1 MPNQLCGISHPELF
15 FSFMQHSLNLRH
27 ILLILVLLGPV
38 ALAQTIKGV
47 VIDGE
52 SQKPL
57 FPVNVINIS
66 TQRSV
71 MTDEQ
76 GYFVIRAGTGEILSF
91 TFPGYHTIEKIIGSN
106 APLRIEFLPINVKLP
121 EYVLKDLTPYQKDS
135 IEMVALYGHELAQK
149 PAKPSISFESGISF
163 NGLISSLAQRFTK
176 SYKNS
181 KRFKENF
188 KREQEQKYIDS
199 RYSPSLVSSLTML
212 KDDSLAQFMNTYKMD
227 YPFARQA
234 TDLELKSW
242 IRNNYKE
249 YRCIGSDPGSIDSK
263 PHYTKGKK

>member
-1 MPNQLCGISHPELF
+1 
-15 FSFMQHSLNLRH
+15 
-27 ILLILVLLGPV
+27 LLILVLLGPV

-47 VIDGE
+47 VFDGE

-57 FPVNVINIS
+57 FPVNVINVS

-71 MTDEQ
+71 MTDEH
-76 GYFVIRAGTGEILSF
+76 GDFVIRAGTGEILSF
-91 TFPGYHTIEKIIGSN
+91 TFPGYHTIEKIINSN
-106 APLRIEFLPINVKLP
+106 APLHIELLPINVKLP

-135 IEMVALYGHELAQK
+135 IEMLALYGHELAQK
-149 PAKPSISFESGISF
+149 PFKPSISFNGGVSF
-163 NGLISSLAQRFTK
+163 NGLISSVAQRFTK

-199 RYSPSLVSSLTML
+199 RYTPALVTSLTLL
-212 KDDSLAQFMNTYKMD
+212 KNDSLAQFMNTYKID
-227 YPFARQA
+227 YSFARQA
-234 TDLELKSW
+234 TDLEIKSW

-249 YRCIGSDPGSIDSK
+249 YRYIHSDPESGKSK
-263 PHYTKGKK
+263 PNNANRKKQYSF